1 MISPYLTPQPILF
14 THSADELYGSDI
26 VLLELSRRL
35 NRERFRPFVVTP
47 IDISYQ
53 GRLSQALRREGIE
66 HRAVDMPVLRRRYLS
81 VQQIWAFLRRLR
93 TGPAQ
98 VQHLCVSEKVALVHS
113 NTTAVWGGAL
123 AARRV
128 GLPHLWHVHE
138 IITQSWLARK
148 LIAFMVARYSDQ
160 VVAISQAVADHLL
173 ADQPRLA
180 ERMTIIYDAVDAERF
195 HPRNQ
200 GEALRAAWNVPAD
213 ATLVGVVGRISAW
226 KGQGFFLRAFAQAAA
241 HSPSLTAVI
250 VGDVTPG
257 EEWRRQELASLAA
270 ELGVSERVIWP
281 GFRMDAP
288 QVMAALDILA
298 LPSTSPEPFGMV
310 VVEAMA
316 TARPVIATAHGGPLE
331 TITPEETGL
340 LVSPQDPAALAAA
353 LTRLAAHPELRAR
366 LGANARQRVLQR
378 FTFAHHV
385 AAFETLYDH
394 MLRG

>member
-1 MISPYLTPQPILF
+1 MVAYNMPQSILF

-35 NRERFRPFVVTP
+35 DRARFRPFVVTP

-53 GRLSQALRREGIE
+53 GRLSQALRREGIA

-81 VQQIWAFLRRLR
+81 ARHIWSFLRRLR

-98 VQHLCVSEKVALVHS
+98 VRRLCVAEKVALVHS

-123 AARRV
+123 AARQA

-138 IITQSWLARK
+138 IVIQPWLARK

-180 ERMTIIYDAVDAERF
+180 ERMTIIYDAVDADRF
-195 HPRNQ
+195 QPQNQ
-200 GEALRAAWNVPAD
+200 GDALRAAWGVPAES
-213 ATLVGVVGRISAW
+213 TLVGVVGRISAW
-226 KGQGFFLRAFAQAAA
+226 KGQSFFLRAFAQAAA
-241 HSPSLTAVI
+241 HIPTLTAVI

-257 EEWRRQELASLAA
+257 EEWRRQELATLAA
-270 ELGVSERVIWP
+270 ELGIAERVIWA
-281 GFRMDAP
+281 GFRLDAP
-288 QVMAALDILA
+288 QVMAALDILV

-316 TARPVIATAHGGPLE
+316 TGKPVIATAHGGPME
-331 TITPEETGL
+331 TVIAEETGL
-340 LVSPQDPAALAAA
+340 LVSPRDPAEMAAA
-353 LTRLAAHPELRAR
+353 LQRLAAQPDLRAR

-378 FTFAHHV
+378 FTFDQHV
-385 AAFETLYDH
+385 TAFETLYDR
-394 MLRG
+394 MLHR